1 MPVYLLVLVHLG
13 SFPEMLSFY
22 SFFVEVMLFY
32 LFPTEK
38 CKLWF
43 HRRATGILRGTY
55 NTTEVNDVIADR
67 T

>member
-1 MPVYLLVLVHLG
+1 MNKEIMSIIRMPVYLLVLVHLG

-38 CKLWF
+38 CKL
-43 HRRATGILRGTY
+43 
-55 NTTEVNDVIADR
+55 
-67 T
+67 